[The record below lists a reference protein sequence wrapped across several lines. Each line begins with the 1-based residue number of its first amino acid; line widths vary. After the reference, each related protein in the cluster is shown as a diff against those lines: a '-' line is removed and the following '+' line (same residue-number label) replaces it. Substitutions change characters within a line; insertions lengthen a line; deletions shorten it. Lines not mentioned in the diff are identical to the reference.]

1 MDTQE
6 NSTLN
11 CEVDNAW
18 IHTVTP
24 VCIYIISALG
34 IPLNLLVLLVFL
46 LHKKACTAAEIYL
59 SNMAAAD
66 LFLVMFLPFWGIYV
80 SNGYS
85 WTFGGPMCKIVGSLI
100 SLNYNCSVYFLIL
113 VCVDRFL
120 ALVHPLSQYKLRRRK
135 YAKMS
140 CVVVWCFGLLLNI
153 PALVCRNAVEFEP
166 DEADHHIKEYTCE
179 MTCSSEVNQAKDIVQ
194 TVVAFIIP
202 LLIIS
207 FCTVRIFRTLEGMSD
222 QKTER
227 KVTFLVLAVL
237 LAFLICW
244 LPFQVQTIIKLAI
257 EFKLIGEFCQH
268 IFLYLGFFNSDLN
281 PVLYV
286 IVGKNFRMKM
296 WEVLRGSRRKSTPL
310 PHAKLV
316 LILSAVKLSSL
327 CRLATDNACHIKSY
341 YKPIKAKES
350 YRSRNLSWDIQ
361 HKTFCVYT

>member
-18 IHTVTP
+18 IHTVTPVLTP

-46 LHKKACTAAEIYL
+46 LHKKACTATEIYL

-66 LFLVMFLPFWGIYV
+66 LFLVLFLPFWGIYV

-85 WTFGGPMCKIVGSLI
+85 WTFGGPMCKIVSSLI
-100 SLNYNCSVYFLIL
+100 LLNYNCSVYFLIL

-120 ALVHPLSQYKLRRRK
+120 ALAHPLSQYKLRRRK

-153 PALVCRNAVEFEP
+153 PALVCRNAVEVEP
-166 DEADHHIKEYTCE
+166 DNKTDHHIKEYECD
-179 MTCSSEVNQAKDIVQ
+179 MTCSPEVNQAKDIVQ

-207 FCTVRIFRTLEGMSD
+207 FCTVRILRALRERPTEGMKD

-244 LPFQVQTIIKLAI
+244 LPFQVQKIVILAI
-257 EFKLIGEFCQH
+257 EFKLIGECSKLAMLTEVCQH

-296 WEVLRGSRRKSTPL
+296 WEVLRGSRRKSSGQFACSNTSSSF
-310 PHAKLV
+310 
-316 LILSAVKLSSL
+316 LSLRKIQQHHVTTSEEGHS
-327 CRLATDNACHIKSY
+327 C
-341 YKPIKAKES
+341 
-350 YRSRNLSWDIQ
+350 SRNRQ
-361 HKTFCVYT
+361 VRN